1 MKKLAIIFLI
11 VVISWFGFI
20 FLGNFLSAEDSNLS
34 AETESE
40 DLIEIN
46 FFRSS
51 TCPHCAEEEEFLEEL
66 EGKYQIKVN
75 RFLVSEK
82 DNAQLL
88 LGLYNEYEVP
98 SELRGYIPATFV
110 GGRYFIGYD
119 TPEKIGWKIEH
130 YIQELVVER
139 LERQKEEKQS
149 EEEPKEEPEKE
160 EEQKETEPEKL
171 EEGGSGEVLKED
183 ERKISIPYLDEIKID
198 FQNKKIDAKLVF
210 IGDIGINFSNKSPL
224 FISILFGTL
233 DGFNACAMVA
243 LGFLLAVLIGTRTR
257 KRIFL
262 IGGTFILVSGLVYFL
277 IISAWMELFLCLSHI
292 KLITTLIGIIVV
304 IFSASLLKDYWRGIT
319 CKICELGKTKDNF
332 LTRFQKKLFEK
343 MEIFSSGKVSLP
355 LSLLG
360 IAVVAAGVNMV
371 ELCCSLGL
379 PVAFTK
385 MLSSFSL
392 PGSSYHFY
400 ILIYVAFYMLDD
412 FLIFLFAVLAMRITQ
427 TSEKYLK
434 AVKLISGI
442 LLLVLG
448 LIMIMRPELLT
459 F

>member
-20 FLGNFLSAEDSNLS
+20 FLGNFLSAENGNLS

-46 FFRSS
+46 FFRSN
-51 TCPHCAEEEEFLEEL
+51 TCPHCNHEEEFLEEL

-88 LGLYNEYEVP
+88 LRLYNEYEVS

-110 GGRYFIGYD
+110 GERYFIGYD
-119 TPEKIGWKIEH
+119 TPEKMGWKIEH

-139 LERQKEEKQS
+139 LERQKEEEQS
-149 EEEPKEEPEKE
+149 EEEPEEEPE
-160 EEQKETEPEKL
+160 ETEPEKP
-171 EEGGSGEVLKED
+171 EEGGGGEVFEED
-183 ERKISIPYLDEIKID
+183 ERKISIPYLGEIKID
-198 FQNKKIDAKLVF
+198 FQNRKIDAKLVF

-243 LGFLLAVLIGTRTR
+243 LGFLLAVLIGTGTR

-343 MEIFSSGKVSLP
+343 MEMFSSGKISLP

-371 ELCCSLGL
+371 ELCCSFGL

-392 PGSSYHFY
+392 PGSSHYFY
-400 ILIYVAFYMLDD
+400 ILIYVTFYMLDD

-427 TSEKYLK
+427 TSERYLK

-448 LIMIMRPELLT
+448 LIMIIRPELLT